1 MRLYK
6 KYLKIT
12 LSRCVCWCVRLVM
25 VEREQRKNM
34 EALLNIVLKPIE
46 WFFPTLMTVPVS
58 IVARAMLNKTL
69 MPVIDKVE
77 IIGNSDMHVVAT
89 N

>member
-1 MRLYK
+1 
-6 KYLKIT
+6 
-12 LSRCVCWCVRLVM
+12 LVM

>member
-1 MRLYK
+1 
-6 KYLKIT
+6 
-12 LSRCVCWCVRLVM
+12 M